1 MKKNYQSKGTG
12 HTEMSFRAKRG
23 ISLSSFATLRTSFG
37 LRPQNDN
44 NTVIAAI
51 CLLICVIIFSGCSKQ
66 IAVVT
71 DAKYY
76 EGKIDILTEQLL
88 KSIPKEKVEAKEGK
102 LINRVAVMDFVN
114 SNGRVSA
121 LGKYLGSKLSE
132 TIIEKNYFKV
142 AQRGEVLD
150 ALKNSNIIFTGVMN
164 NETIKKLGE
173 KLKVDAVFFG
183 EIVDLG
189 TNIDVNIKF
198 ILVKDGEMLSAASI
212 DIERTKSAVN
222 LMETY

>member
-1 MKKNYQSKGTG
+1 MKKNYRNNQRSEVRGQR
-12 HTEMSFRAKRG
+12 TEDRG
-23 ISLSSFATLRTSFG
+23 QKIKVCLLSSVF
-37 LRPQNDN
+37 
-44 NTVIAAI
+44 
-51 CLLICVIIFSGCSKQ
+51 CLLFFAGCSKQ
-66 IAVVT
+66 VAVVT

-76 EGKIDILTEQLL
+76 EGKINELTEQLL
-88 KSIPKEKVEAKEGK
+88 KSIPKEKIETKEGK
-102 LINRVAVMDFVN
+102 LINKVAIMDFVN

-150 ALKNSNIIFTGVMN
+150 GMKNNNIVFTGVMN

-173 KLKVDAVFFG
+173 KLQVDAIFFS

-189 TNIDVNIKF
+189 TNIDVNIKL
-198 ILVKDGEMLSAASI
+198 ILIKNGEMLSAASV

>member
-1 MKKNYQSKGTG
+1 
-12 HTEMSFRAKRG
+12 MSFRASEPSALSEAKGRNRVP
-23 ISLSSFATLRTSFG
+23 SLMLRTSFG
-37 LRPQNDN
+37 LCPQNDS
-44 NTVIAAI
+44 NTVISVI
-51 CLLICVIIFSGCSKQ
+51 CIFLCVIIFSGCSKQ
-66 IAVVT
+66 VAVVT

-88 KSIPKEKVEAKEGK
+88 KSIPKEKIEANEAK
-102 LINRVAVMDFVN
+102 LIKKVAIMDFVN

-150 ALKNSNIIFTGVMN
+150 ALKNNNIVFTGVMN

-173 KLKVDAVFFG
+173 RLKVDAVFFG

-189 TNIDVNIKF
+189 TDIDVNIKF

-222 LMETY
+222 LMETQ

>member
-1 MKKNYQSKGTG
+1 MKKNYQNKYTDY
-12 HTEMSFRAKRG
+12 TKMSFREKRG
-23 ISLSSFATLRTSFG
+23 ISVLRFFG
-37 LRPQNDN
+37 LCPQNDS
-44 NTVIAAI
+44 NTVISVI
-51 CLLICVIIFSGCSKQ
+51 CIFLCVIIFSGCSKQ
-66 IAVVT
+66 VAVVT

-76 EGKIDILTEQLL
+76 EGKINELTEQLL
-88 KSIPKEKVEAKEGK
+88 KSIPKEKIEANGAK
-102 LINRVAVMDFVN
+102 LINKIAIMDFVN

-150 ALKNSNIIFTGVMN
+150 ALKNNNIVFTGVMN

-173 KLKVDAVFFG
+173 RLKVDAVFFG

>member
-1 MKKNYQSKGTG
+1 
-12 HTEMSFRAKRG
+12 
-23 ISLSSFATLRTSFG
+23 
-37 LRPQNDN
+37 
-44 NTVIAAI
+44 
-51 CLLICVIIFSGCSKQ
+51 
-66 IAVVT
+66 
-71 DAKYY
+71 
-76 EGKIDILTEQLL
+76 
-88 KSIPKEKVEAKEGK
+88 
-102 LINRVAVMDFVN
+102 MDFVN

-150 ALKNSNIIFTGVMN
+150 ALKNNNIVFTGVMN

-173 KLKVDAVFFG
+173 RLKVDAVFFG

>member
-1 MKKNYQSKGTG
+1 MVSGHWSVVSMILFFLLVTG
-12 HTEMSFRAKRG
+12 HW
-23 ISLSSFATLRTSFG
+23 SLF
-37 LRPQNDN
+37 
-44 NTVIAAI
+44 
-51 CLLICVIIFSGCSKQ
+51 LLSGCSKQ
-66 IAVVT
+66 VAVVT

-76 EGKIDILTEQLL
+76 EGKINELTEQLL
-88 KSIPKEKVEAKEGK
+88 KSIPKEKVETNAAK
-102 LINRVAVMDFVN
+102 LINKVAIMDFVN
-114 SNGRVSA
+114 SNGRVSS

-150 ALKNSNIIFTGVMN
+150 GMKNSNIVFTGVMN

-173 KLKVDAVFFG
+173 KLQVDAIFFS

-189 TNIDVNIKF
+189 TNIDVNIKL
-198 ILVKDGEMLSAASI
+198 ILIKTGEMLSAASI

>member
-1 MKKNYQSKGTG
+1 MKKNYQSKKIGYRLWVIG
-12 HTEMSFRAKRG
+12 YG
-23 ISLSSFATLRTSFG
+23 FG
-37 LRPQNDN
+37 LWILPI
-44 NTVIAAI
+44 TYY
-51 CLLICVIIFSGCSKQ
+51 LLPITYIFSSGCSKQ
-66 IAVVT
+66 VAVVT

-76 EGKIDILTEQLL
+76 EGKINELTEQLL
-88 KSIPKEKVEAKEGK
+88 KSIPKEKIEANEAK
-102 LINRVAVMDFVN
+102 LINKVAIMDFVN

-150 ALKNSNIIFTGVMN
+150 AMKNNNIVFTGVMN

-173 KLKVDAVFFG
+173 KLQVDAIFFS

-189 TNIDVNIKF
+189 TNIDVNIKL
-198 ILVKDGEMLSAASI
+198 ILIKTGEMFSAASI

>member
-1 MKKNYQSKGTG
+1 MQYMKKNYRNKYIDYRDF
-12 HTEMSFRAKRG
+12 EKRLHRLIG
-23 ISLSSFATLRTSFG
+23 
-37 LRPQNDN
+37 
-44 NTVIAAI
+44 VI
-51 CLLICVIIFSGCSKQ
+51 CLFICVIIFAGCAKQ
-66 IAVVT
+66 IAIVT

-76 EGKIDILTEQLL
+76 EGKINELTEQLL
-88 KSIPKEKVEAKEGK
+88 KTKTIPKEKPEANEAK
-102 LINRVAVMDFVN
+102 LINKVAIMDFVN

-150 ALKNSNIIFTGVMN
+150 ALKNNNILFTGAMN
-164 NETIKKLGE
+164 NEAIKKLGE
-173 KLKVDAVFFG
+173 KLQVDAIFFS

-189 TNIDVNIKF
+189 TNIDVNIKL
-198 ILVKDGEMLSAASI
+198 ILIKNGEMLSAASI

>member
-1 MKKNYQSKGTG
+1 MRYMKKNYQNKKWSEKDSRQYAVCSMQKNHLLPT
-12 HTEMSFRAKRG
+12 AY
-23 ISLSSFATLRTSFG
+23 
-37 LRPQNDN
+37 
-44 NTVIAAI
+44 
-51 CLLICVIIFSGCSKQ
+51 CLLLTAYCLLLTVAGCSKQ
-66 IAVVT
+66 VAVVT

-88 KSIPKEKVEAKEGK
+88 KSIPKEKIEANEAK
-102 LINRVAVMDFVN
+102 LIKKVAIMDFVN
-114 SNGRVSA
+114 SSGRVSA

-150 ALKNSNIIFTGVMN
+150 GMKNNNIVFTGVMN

-173 KLKVDAVFFG
+173 RLKVDAVFFG

-198 ILVKDGEMLSAASI
+198 IFVKDGEMLSAASI
-212 DIERTKSAVN
+212 DIERTKSAV
-222 LMETY
+222 